1 MADPSIMS
9 ALDSRTRA
17 FVDLSAA
24 VAVGNEAVLRI
35 HADRAVAAGVPV
47 LWGDELVL
55 QSVLMVGY
63 PRALVAAAVWRAATG
78 QPAAFEE
85 AGGDYSLLPRWMA
98 RGEEACRTVYGAN
111 YDKLR
116 HNVQA
121 LHPALDAWMV
131 TEGYGRTLSRP
142 GLELVLRELAVVA
155 QVLVLGAERQLHSH
169 LRGARHAGAT
179 DAMLDEVIAL
189 AGAQASPEA
198 YRMGQSLWERIRGTR
213 EMGQA

>member
-1 MADPSIMS
+1 MS
-9 ALDSRTRA
+9 ALDLATRA
-17 FVDLSAA
+17 FVDLAAA
-24 VAVGNEAVLRI
+24 VAVGDETLLRI

-63 PRALVAAAVWRAATG
+63 PRALVAAAVWRAVTG

-85 AGGDYSLLPRWMA
+85 AGEDFSQLPLWA
-98 RGEEACRTVYGAN
+98 ERGERTCRTIYGVN

-116 HNVQA
+116 RNVRT
-121 LHPALDAWMV
+121 LHPSLDAWMV
-131 TEGYGRTLSRP
+131 MEGYGRTLSRP
-142 GLELVLRELAVVA
+142 GLDLVQRELGVVA

-179 DAMLDEVIAL
+179 DAMLDEVMAL
-189 AGAQASPEA
+189 AGAQAAPEA
-198 YRMGQSLWERIRGTR
+198 YRKGQALWERIRGTQ
-213 EMGQA
+213 ETGQG